1 MKLSTALFVSSGI
14 AVLFAA
20 MPFLSTFAAAAI
32 ASMSGC
38 ALDEGSAHSCVLFG
52 FDAGQTLYTMGVAFW
67 LFIFT
72 WLYLPVAIRFIVA
85 GFIVLARGVKDP
97 ARNRKVGL
105 VYWLLFFAAMILPV
119 GHVFALPFVLLAM
132 FLGYWRKR
140 QAATN
145 ALT

>member
-38 ALDEGSAHSCVLFG
+38 ALDEGSAHSCVIFG
-52 FDAGQTLYTMGVAFW
+52 FDAGQTLYAMGVAFW

-72 WLYLPVAIRFIVA
+72 WLYLPVAFGLVVA
-85 GFIVLARGVKDP
+85 GFIVLARGSKDP
-97 ARNRKVGL
+97 GRNQKVGTI
-105 VYWLLFFAAMILPV
+105 YWLLFFAAMILPV
-119 GHVFALPFVLLAM
+119 GQVFAMSFALLAIL
-132 FLGYWRKR
+132 LGYWRKR
-140 QAATN
+140 RATPN
-145 ALT
+145 VEA